1 MVVMESSYLD
11 RKTGQT
17 IQLQIPKIK
26 LDSATLGVGEQVK
39 ILIDSEIYK
48 KQINFID
55 KATKL
60 PKTFIKGNVR
70 VVLNGSY
77 FVNGQI
83 RQCDNEVVYAEISE
97 GLMKSLEQYPY
108 VGQEFLVQ
116 KRQIQRSTRS
126 FYVVDAIPVNASLP
140 ITNPIKY
147 APRITQNQYKT
158 VPEAFSPQQP
168 VTQGSPLNYQ
178 VSNPVPLVNQQISPA
193 TAVTPYQ
200 QTPYSAATMQP
211 YPQPAAPFH
220 SPMTPFQSSMTKAV
234 VNGEIIDGREILKEM
249 ILPQYKEV
257 VGPLAY
263 DYNGFRAFILKQ
275 KVFAGKSIPETTIQ
289 LLYGEWVTLW
299 QNTQL

>member
-1 MVVMESSYLD
+1 MILETEFLD
-11 RKTGQT
+11 KKTGQMV
-17 IQLQIPKIK
+17 QLQIPKIK

-158 VPEAFSPQQP
+158 VPEAFSPQQNI
-168 VTQGSPLNYQ
+168 TQGVNTPLLNKALIVESAMQ
-178 VSNPVPLVNQQISPA
+178 LSNPVPAANQQVSQPA
-193 TAVTPYQ
+193 AVTPYSQ
-200 QTPYSAATMQP
+200 VSGNA
-211 YPQPAAPFH
+211 
-220 SPMTPFQSSMTKAV
+220 PFQSSMTKAV
-234 VNGEIIDGREILKEM
+234 VNGEIIDGRAILAEM

-275 KVFAGKSIPETTIQ
+275 KVFSGKQIPETTIQ

>member
-1 MVVMESSYLD
+1 MILEQEYID
-11 RKTGQT
+11 KKTGQT
-17 IQLQIPKIK
+17 VQLQIPKIK

-39 ILIDSEIYK
+39 ILVDSEIYK

-77 FVNGQI
+77 FINGQV
-83 RQCDNEVVYAEISE
+83 RQCNNEVVYADISE

-140 ITNPIKY
+140 ITNPIRY
-147 APRITQNQYKT
+147 APRQAQNQYKT

-168 VTQGSPLNYQ
+168 VTQGVNTPLLNVQ
-178 VSNPVPLVNQQISPA
+178 FSNPVPAANQQVSQA
-193 TAVTPYQ
+193 AAVTPYSQ
-200 QTPYSAATMQP
+200 VSGNA
-211 YPQPAAPFH
+211 
-220 SPMTPFQSSMTKAV
+220 PFQSSMTKAV
-234 VNGEIIDGREILKEM
+234 VNGEVIDGRAILAEM

-275 KVFAGKSIPETTIQ
+275 KVFSGKQIPETTIQ